1 MSFQNYEHN
10 KSWGRCLE
18 GWPTTGIKSLE
29 SGCYMSLYGKHFL
42 LMDSGEVYCNDAKI
56 CHDLNADGVGTLP
69 YPDMELDP
77 AVQVNIGIN
86 VAIVT
91 QSGKVYE
98 LEDTGAAPTGFG
110 DTMQQVIGLPP
121 DVVQVTHVQWG
132 PNIAVTQSGEMW
144 MWGRYWKNLKD
155 LVDADADASVT
166 PVKISWSP
174 PDGSRWLD
182 ALIGGSPTLYAR
194 TTTGRLYATGPGGSG
209 GCSQEMGGPAP
220 GPHEL
225 VLPQL
230 NGAED
235 PIKNYWAGYEVVFI
249 LGESNKL
256 YSVGGTNTFGSGKCG
271 VSGLPQTPAE
281 TVHTSCFA
289 SPNPRQLMGLAGKV
303 PVQLS
308 RSDATM
314 KPQFA
319 LMDTGEV
326 YMWGTLS
333 SELKCAGYDS
343 AVQSWGESGA
353 RPFFGGP
360 TPMLVGT
367 ETATVPLPACS

>member
-1 MSFQNYEHN
+1 
-10 KSWGRCLE
+10 
-18 GWPTTGIKSLE
+18 
-29 SGCYMSLYGKHFL
+29 
-42 LMDSGEVYCNDAKI
+42 MDSGEVYCNYDRI

-69 YPDMELDP
+69 YPDMQLDP
-77 AVQVNIGIN
+77 AVQVNIGTG
-86 VAIVT
+86 VTIVS
-91 QSGKVYE
+91 QSGKVYQLVE
-98 LEDTGAAPTGFG
+98 EPGVGFG
-110 DTMQQVIGLPP
+110 DTMEQVVGLPP

-132 PNIAVTQSGEMW
+132 PNVAVTQSGEMW
-144 MWGRYWKNLKD
+144 LWGRYWQNLRD
-155 LVDADADASVT
+155 LIDTDADTSDHMHP
-166 PVKISWSP
+166 PVQISWSP

-182 ALIGGSPTLYAR
+182 ALMGGTPTLYAR
-194 TTTGRLYATGPGGSG
+194 TTTGRLYARGPGGSK

-256 YSVGGTNTFGSGKCG
+256 YSVGGTNTFGNGKCG
-271 VSGLPQTPAE
+271 VSGLPQTPAD

-303 PVQLS
+303 PAQLS
-308 RSDATM
+308 RSSAGS

-333 SELKCAGYDS
+333 SELKCAGYDI
-343 AVQSWGESGA
+343 AVQSWGEGGA
-353 RPFFGGP
+353 VQYFGGP

-367 ETATVPLPACS
+367 ETATVPLPACP